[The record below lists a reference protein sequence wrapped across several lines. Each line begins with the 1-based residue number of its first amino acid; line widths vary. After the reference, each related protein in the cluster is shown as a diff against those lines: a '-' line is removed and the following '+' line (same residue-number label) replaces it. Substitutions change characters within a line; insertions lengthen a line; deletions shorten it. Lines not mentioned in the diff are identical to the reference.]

1 VFRGHFQHTID
12 PKGRLSIPAKF
23 REAMGTLGEQWTDKL
38 VIVPVDD
45 CLEVHPLP
53 LWEEI
58 AARVSAMSEFDQDVE
73 DYQRFYTSRA
83 LDVGIDPQ
91 GRVQIP
97 PDYRE
102 RVGLTKNVVIM
113 GLTKRFE
120 VWDTERWAG
129 HERARGVPIGQIRA
143 RLASKARLLEP
154 PGPGLV
160 PRTFG

>member
-1 VFRGHFQHTID
+1 VFRGHFLHTID

-23 REAMGTLGEQWTDKL
+23 REAMGALGEQWSDKL

-45 CLEVHPLP
+45 YLEVHPLP

-58 AARVSAMSEFDQDVE
+58 ASRVSAMSEFDQDVE

-83 LDVGIDPQ
+83 LDVDIDPH
-91 GRVQIP
+91 GRIQIP

-102 RVGLTKNVVIM
+102 RVGLVKNVLIM

-120 VWDTERWAG
+120 VWDTERWSA
-129 HERARGVPIGQIRA
+129 HERTRGAPIGQIRA
-143 RLASKARLLEP
+143 RLASKVRLLEP
-154 PGPGLV
+154 PGGLPV
-160 PRTFG
+160 PRTLG